1 MTGHHAGE
9 KIVLASNNA
18 GKVRE
23 INQLLASEQIT
34 VVPQKDFNIPDAIE
48 DGLSFVEN
56 AIKKARH
63 AASLSGLAAIAD
75 DSGIEVDALSGAPG
89 IYSAHFA
96 GPGASDQANLQK
108 LLERI
113 KDVPDE
119 KRSARFQCLLV
130 YMRHTE
136 DPTPIIC
143 QSTWEGQILFEAQGD
158 NGFGYDPIFY
168 VPTHNCSSAELATEV
183 KNSLSHRGLAL
194 RKLLQALNLGP
205 PCCTKSIGRKSESL
219 FK

>member
-1 MTGHHAGE
+1 MSGQHTGE

-34 VVPQKDFNIPDAIE
+34 VVAQKEFNIPDAIE

-63 AASLSGLAAIAD
+63 AASLSGLPAIAD
-75 DSGIEVDALSGAPG
+75 DSGIEVDALNGAPG
-89 IYSAHFA
+89 IYSARFA
-96 GPGASDQANLQK
+96 GPDSTDEANLQK
-108 LLERI
+108 LLDHLKEI
-113 KDVPDE
+113 PE
-119 KRSARFQCLLV
+119 AQRSARFQCLLV
-130 YMRHTE
+130 YMRHAE

-143 QSTWEGQILFEAQGD
+143 QGTWEGRILHQPRGE

-168 VPTHNCSSAELATEV
+168 VPSHDCSSAELEPKV
-183 KNSLSHRGLAL
+183 KNSLSHRGQAL
-194 RKLLQALNLGP
+194 KKLLHALSG
-205 PCCTKSIGRKSESL
+205 
-219 FK
+219 